1 MELKLNSYRKFI
13 KDNLIVVI
21 GHILIYAKGIILLP
35 ILIKNIG
42 TGFYGDY
49 IILMTGIGFI
59 CGISSF
65 GAGFKFRRFIPS
77 AETVVE
83 RRNLFYCP
91 LFFWL
96 ISTLAISLVLIVS
109 GNFIKTTV
117 FKGGINFSMYL
128 VVLILIFYVFYSLS
142 TDFFRYTHRMNYF
155 AAATT
160 SQPYLM
166 ILLTVA
172 AVCILNKKTLDSLLL
187 AYLVTL
193 IVISVPLLVIIFREI
208 RFGVFGFRVKTIVED
223 IRLGF
228 PLVLS
233 YVLDFILSGSDKYVI
248 AVFMTTTAVGCYSPA
263 CTLGSLVILLPKVFG
278 VVLPPLLS
286 NAADSGRDNE
296 IKTLVNYSIKIFL
309 LIGIPFTAASFV
321 LSKPLLEVF
330 ANKQVADAAYLATP
344 IVAAGIL
351 FYGLNLILSN
361 VLFVQLKTR
370 IMFAVN
376 ILSAGLN
383 LLLNIV
389 FIYLFK
395 SILVAAVTTLVSY
408 MVSFVVLNLQMKQ
421 YLRVSYD
428 LPVVLKCSISSVL
441 MGFILHWVRLTFGG
455 GSGTLFLSMLVGII
469 TYIAFL
475 FAFRTFSTKE
485 LNFVRSYIPAGLRQ
499 C

>member
-1 MELKLNSYRKFI
+1 MNSYKKFI

-21 GHILIYAKGIILLP
+21 GHVLIYAKGIILLP
-35 ILIKNIG
+35 ILIKNVG
-42 TGFYGDY
+42 TGFYGSY
-49 IILMTGIGFI
+49 IVLMTGIGFV

-65 GAGFKFRRFIPS
+65 GAGFKFRRYVPS
-77 AETVVE
+77 AQTIIE

-96 ISTLAISLVLIVS
+96 ISTLVICLALIFS
-109 GNFIKTTV
+109 GNFIKTAV
-117 FKGGINFSMYL
+117 FKGEVEFSMYL
-128 VVLILIFYVFYSLS
+128 VALILIFYVLYSLS
-142 TDFFRYTHRMNYF
+142 TDYFRYTQRMNYF

-166 ILLTVA
+166 ILLMVT
-172 AVCILNKKTLDSLLL
+172 AVYVLNKKTLDALLL

-193 IVISVPLLVIIFREI
+193 ILISVPLLVMIFREI
-208 RFGVFGFRVKTIVED
+208 RFGFFDFRVETIVED

-248 AVFMTTTAVGCYSPA
+248 TVFMTTTAVGCYSPA

-309 LIGIPFTAASFV
+309 LISIPFTAACFV
-321 LSKPLLEVF
+321 LSKPLLEIF
-330 ANKQVADAAYLATP
+330 ANKQAANAAYLATP

-361 VLFVQLKTR
+361 VLFVHLKTR
-370 IMFAVN
+370 IMFSVN

-389 FIYLFK
+389 FIYIFR
-395 SILVAAVTTLVSY
+395 SILVAAITTLASY
-408 MVSFVVLNLQMKQ
+408 MVSFVVLNVKMKQ
-421 YLRVSYD
+421 YLRVSYN
-428 LPVVLKCSISSVL
+428 LPFVLKCSISSVL
-441 MGFILHWVRLTFGG
+441 MGFVLHWVRLTFGSG
-455 GSGTLFLSMLVGII
+455 NGTLFLSMLIGIV
-469 TYIAFL
+469 TYITFL

-485 LNFVRSYIPAGLRQ
+485 LDFVRSYIPAGLRQ